1 MPTAEA
7 AASRRAEQAEA
18 TRLALLRAARE
29 LFVANGFAATSLEEI
44 VRRSRVT
51 KGALYHHFAS
61 KRELF
66 RAVCEQVERE
76 WVDRVVAAARREP
89 DPWRRLE
96 SGLDEFLDA
105 CVDDEIQQ
113 LLLVDAPAVLGSEEL
128 HGISARWGVGLL
140 RTALGDAM
148 DAGELER
155 APVEPLAHLLLGGLN
170 EAGLTIARSP
180 DPAAARA
187 EMGAAVARLVAGLR
201 PSR

>member
-1 MPTAEA
+1 MSTVETAA
-7 AASRRAEQAEA
+7 GRRAEQAEA
-18 TRLALLRAARE
+18 TRLALLGAARE

-66 RAVCEQVERE
+66 GAVCEQVERE

-89 DPWRRLE
+89 DPWLRFE
-96 SGLDEFLDA
+96 SGLNEFLDA

-128 HGISARWGVGLL
+128 HGISARWGIGLL

-148 DAGELER
+148 EAGELEP

-170 EAGLTIARSP
+170 EAGLAIARAP
-180 DPAAARA
+180 DPAGARA
-187 EMGAAVARLVAGLR
+187 EMGAAVQQLVAGLR
-201 PSR
+201 PRP